1 MYSILIADDERWV
14 RASLKKII
22 ERTELPFKVL
32 HEASHGLEVL
42 DLLKQNHVDVVI
54 TDIRMPIMDGLQ
66 LTQSLN
72 EMEKNIDI
80 IIVSGHDEF
89 QYAQQAVKLG
99 VRDYVLKPVMVED
112 MLAILNKLKDELL
125 LKKQQEEEKKQK
137 DQYKMIPIEESST
150 IEKVIAFIHKK
161 MPGEVSLQET
171 AAAVHL
177 NSSYLSS
184 LFKEQKKMKFM
195 DYVMKL
201 RMEEAKKL
209 LLSTSLRI
217 SEIAD
222 RLEYNDIAYFSNTFK
237 RIYGKTPSEYRKE
250 YKLIKS

>member
-1 MYSILIADDERWV
+1 MYSVLIADDERWV
-14 RASLKKII
+14 RASLKKIV
-22 ERTELPFKVL
+22 ERTDLPFKVL
-32 HEASHGLEVL
+32 YEASHGLEVL
-42 DLLKQNHVDVVI
+42 DLVKQYDIDVVI

-66 LTQSLN
+66 LARSIHEQQLN
-72 EMEKNIDI
+72 IAI

-99 VRDYVLKPVMVED
+99 VRDYLLKPVMVEEMHTSLSNLLHELTFKKEEQD
-112 MLAILNKLKDELL
+112 KASHTQERDDYVPLNER
-125 LKKQQEEEKKQK
+125 
-137 DQYKMIPIEESST
+137 ST
-150 IEKVIAFIHKK
+150 IEQVIAYIHDK
-161 MPGEVSLQET
+161 MPGEVTLQET

-195 DYVMKL
+195 DYVMSL

-222 RLEYNDIAYFSNTFK
+222 RLGYNDIAYFSNTFK
-237 RIYGKTPSEYRKE
+237 RICGKTPSEFRKSS
-250 YKLIKS
+250 K